1 MEVFPSP
8 KFHSHELTVAPF
20 DVEASVKIVADPRQV
35 VSATVNAAVGVAVTV
50 KVSSFEA
57 TTHSE
62 ELMLPVSPVTTRYRY
77 VPAVVGDAMVND
89 VAVDA
94 VLSSVH
100 VPLMYSCNFCS

>member
-8 KFHSHELTVAPF
+8 KFQSHELMVAPF
-20 DVEASVKIVADPRQV
+20 DVEASVKTVADPRHV
-35 VSATVNAAVGVAVTV
+35 VSATANAAVGVAVTV
-50 KVSSFEA
+50 NVSSFEA

-62 ELMLPVSPVTTRYRY
+62 ELMFPVSPVTTRYKY
-77 VPAVVGDAMVND
+77 VPAVVGDAMVNV

-100 VPLMYSCNFCS
+100 VPLTSSCNFCS